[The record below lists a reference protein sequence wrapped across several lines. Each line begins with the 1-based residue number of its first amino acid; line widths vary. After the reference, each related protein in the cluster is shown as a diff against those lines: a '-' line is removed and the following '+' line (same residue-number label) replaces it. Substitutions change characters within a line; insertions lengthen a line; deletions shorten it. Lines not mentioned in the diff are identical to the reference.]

1 MTPQVPLFQELSPRF
16 NLKQPPIT
24 IDHPRVHISAK
35 LALCH
40 SKAALINHTCT
51 CHAPKTAFP
60 SPSPSFLPSFLPSYP
75 RVRRYKHASVN
86 VSIVKRGRNW
96 RHLDEAVGW
105 LMGPVDPKTC
115 VCVCVRIHEYPRIP
129 TNRCHDP
136 GEIFSFPGRDEQG
149 EGKGRGGVMPTIKR
163 GRDRWKPNRW
173 RWRCVYSKPAG
184 E

>member
-105 LMGPVDPKTC
+105 LMGPVHPKTC
-115 VCVCVRIHEYPRIP
+115 LCASTNTHESRRIDVTTRAKYFHSPGGM
-129 TNRCHDP
+129 NR
-136 GEIFSFPGRDEQG
+136 
-149 EGKGRGGVMPTIKR
+149 GKGRGG
-163 GRDRWKPNRW
+163 
-173 RWRCVYSKPAG
+173 
-184 E
+184 EE